1 MTQFYSTGDVADR
14 LSMPQHRVL
23 YAIENGM
30 VADSSMRVGGKRI
43 FSDEDLKRF
52 AEHFQVEITFEEID
66 EQKKEKQ
73 NEIQK

>member
-1 MTQFYSTGDVADR
+1 MTQLYSSGDVAAR
-14 LSMPQHRVL
+14 LKVPQYKIL

-43 FSDEDLKRF
+43 FSDEDLRRL

-66 EQKKEKQ
+66 EQKKKKP
-73 NEIQK
+73 NEL